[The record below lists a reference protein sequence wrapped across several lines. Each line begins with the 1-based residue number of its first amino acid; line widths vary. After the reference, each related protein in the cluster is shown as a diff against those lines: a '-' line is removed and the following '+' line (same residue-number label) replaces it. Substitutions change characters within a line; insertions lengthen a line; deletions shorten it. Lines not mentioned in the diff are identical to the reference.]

1 MYVPATPALAALP
14 LAPPGIMMVD
24 GAPVPVPS
32 GSPAVPVLPVPSGSP
47 AVPVLPVP
55 PVPPVALVSPVSPV
69 SPLPPVPVVS
79 PLETL
84 LSVRRTDLNVLDG
97 AAASVAGALRA
108 DPATSGARP
117 RGLAGLAVRLQVRAR
132 HGWRTIA
139 GTRTGPRGRYR
150 LRYRTRRL
158 GSERLRVSFAGA
170 AGLRA
175 AHRPVGPLN
184 VYRLAEASWYGG
196 GGSLACGGWLT
207 SSTLG
212 VANKSLPCGT
222 PLTLRYGGRT
232 LRVRVIDRGPYVEG
246 REYDLTEAT
255 ARALGFE
262 GVGEVWATS

>member
-1 MYVPATPALAALP
+1 MYVPATPALAASP
-14 LAPPGIMMVD
+14 LAPPGIVMGEVPTPVSP
-24 GAPVPVPS
+24 GSPVAPVPA
-32 GSPAVPVLPVPSGSP
+32 G
-47 AVPVLPVP
+47 
-55 PVPPVALVSPVSPV
+55 SPVSPG
-69 SPLPPVPVVS
+69 SPGSPVP
-79 PLETL
+79 PAETL

-97 AAASVAGALRA
+97 TAASVAGALLA
-108 DPATSGARP
+108 DPAASGARP
-117 RGLAGLAVRLQVRAR
+117 RGVAGLTVRLQVRAR

-175 AHRPVGPLN
+175 AHRPVGPLK

-212 VANKSLPCGT
+212 VASKSLPCGT
-222 PLTLRYGGRT
+222 PITLRYGGRT
-232 LRVRVIDRGPYVEG
+232 VRVRVIDRGPYVEG

-255 ARALGFE
+255 ARALEFE
-262 GVGEVWATS
+262 GVGEVWATA

>member
-14 LAPPGIMMVD
+14 LAPPGIMMGEVPAPVSP
-24 GAPVPVPS
+24 GSPVAPVPA
-32 GSPAVPVLPVPSGSP
+32 G
-47 AVPVLPVP
+47 
-55 PVPPVALVSPVSPV
+55 SPVSPG
-69 SPLPPVPVVS
+69 SPGWPVP
-79 PLETL
+79 PAETL
-84 LSVRRTDLNVLDG
+84 LSVRRADLNVLDG
-97 AAASVAGALRA
+97 SAASVAGALLA
-108 DPATSGARP
+108 DPAASGARL
-117 RGLAGLAVRLQVRAR
+117 RGVAGLAVRLQVRAR

-139 GTRTGPRGRYR
+139 GTRTGTRGRYR

-158 GSERLRVSFAGA
+158 GSEHLRVSFAGA

-222 PLTLRYGGRT
+222 RLTLRYGGRT
-232 LRVRVIDRGPYVEG
+232 VRVRVIDRGPYVEG

>member
-14 LAPPGIMMVD
+14 LAPPGIAMVD
-24 GAPVPVPS
+24 GAP
-32 GSPAVPVLPVPSGSP
+32 APVPSGSP

-55 PVPPVALVSPVSPV
+55 PVALVSPV
-69 SPLPPVPVVS
+69 SPLPPVPAVS